1 MRIFQWFSNTVLL
14 EKLKQNILNLFWA
27 FFSILKLIINFS
39 PLENSIQF
47 PAGILQGIFFSN
59 DRPRYLNYGAIGW
72 VIGHEITHGF
82 DDQGRQFDTAG
93 KYDMIFSTFTN
104 SNEFIKTIFFSWEK
118 KSYARVWDMI
128 AIFLPLENSLC
139 EKNISTFILMKA
151 WKFLPNSI
159 KIFYLNFRA
168 KNFILIIPNLGT
180 FSNIW
185 LFAPKFLFIISN
197 LGMGTFSNIWI
208 FAPKMAIFLFIN
220 NENNIWWHF
229 R

>member
-1 MRIFQWFSNTVLL
+1 MI
-14 EKLKQNILNLFWA
+14 
-27 FFSILKLIINFS
+27 FS

-93 KYDMIFSTFTN
+93 KYDTIFSTFTN
-104 SNEFIKTIFFSWEK
+104 SNEFIKTIFFREK
-118 KSYARVWDMI
+118 KIFREPLGS

-151 WKFLPNSI
+151 
-159 KIFYLNFRA
+159 
-168 KNFILIIPNLGT
+168 
-180 FSNIW
+180 
-185 LFAPKFLFIISN
+185 
-197 LGMGTFSNIWI
+197 
-208 FAPKMAIFLFIN
+208 
-220 NENNIWWHF
+220 
-229 R
+229 